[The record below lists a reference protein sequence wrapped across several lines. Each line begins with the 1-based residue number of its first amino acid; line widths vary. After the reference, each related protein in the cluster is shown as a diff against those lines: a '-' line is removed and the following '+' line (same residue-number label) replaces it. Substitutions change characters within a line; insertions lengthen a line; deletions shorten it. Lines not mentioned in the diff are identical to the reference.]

1 MAPTDKHKE
10 PSMLA
15 ALGLASGI
23 GLQLAASVLVGLG
36 LGYLADRAFHT
47 SPWFLLAGLLVGIL
61 VGGFGVVRMLRKE
74 LARYE

>member
-1 MAPTDKHKE
+1 MAPTDKRRE

-36 LGYLADRAFHT
+36 LGYLVDKFLHT
-47 SPWFLLAGLLVGIL
+47 SPWFLLVGLMLGII
-61 VGGFGVVRMLRKE
+61 GGGWSVVRRVMKE
-74 LARYE
+74 LER